1 MAPPVKLSLSEMRRL
16 IQSKKSKPFPDDLI
30 QIELERAYKKDKKN
44 DAVTVF
50 NEEYHPSGRLLSYK
64 VEDLDTTITKYV
76 DKNRKSIMEDI
87 VNTLDAIKKQLEGE
101 DEEMINRIIKDYQ
114 EDLKKKLEKSRT

>member
-1 MAPPVKLSLSEMRRL
+1 MAPPIKLSLPEIKAL

-30 QIELERAYKKDKKN
+30 QIQLERAYKKDKKN
-44 DAVTVF
+44 DAVTIF

-64 VEDLDTTITKYV
+64 VEDLDTTITKYI
-76 DKNRKSIMEDI
+76 DKKRESIMEDVEI
-87 VNTLDAIKKQLEGE
+87 TLNAIKKQLEGE

-114 EDLKKKLEKSRT
+114 EDLKKKIEKSRS

>member
-1 MAPPVKLSLSEMRRL
+1 MAPPIKLSLPEIKAL
-16 IQSKKSKPFPDDLI
+16 IQAKKTKPLPDDLI

-44 DAVTVF
+44 NEITVF

-64 VEDLDTTITKYV
+64 AEYLDTTTTKSV
-76 DKNRKSIMEDI
+76 DKKRKSIIEDVEI
-87 VNTLDAIKKQLEGE
+87 TLNAIKKQLEGE

-114 EDLKKKLEKSRT
+114 EDLRKKLEKSRS